1 MHWLG
6 NTNSAANFHDLVSIL
21 TNSFQSKMWTTY
33 CVTIYQTEV
42 YYNNADV
49 FIDFHVTL
57 DQELYALSCV
67 ALFPQ
72 RTKPSLNFFNSSSII
87 NQQPSLETTLVNHIF
102 SLLQDIRHSLSVYF
116 GQGPINSDS
125 FHIFIVQFSE
135 DSIIGNLAYQNWW
148 GRLNIDCPPIY
159 FNQLLE
165 NVLAHPDSS
174 ELDCWNML
182 GRTVVETQRALVRSI
197 SILTRLRLINSP
209 TVS

>member
-1 MHWLG
+1 MCITTTH
-6 NTNSAANFHDLVSIL
+6 H
-21 TNSFQSKMWTTY
+21 SK
-33 CVTIYQTEV
+33 V

-57 DQELYALSCV
+57 DHQFSALSCV

-72 RTKPSLNFFNSSSII
+72 RTKPSLKFFNSSYII
-87 NQQPSLETTLVNHIF
+87 NQQPSLETTFINHIF
-102 SLLQDIRHSLSVYF
+102 SLLQDIRHWLSVYF

-148 GRLNIDCPPIY
+148 GRLNIDWPPTY
-159 FNQLLE
+159 FNQYVE

-174 ELDCWNML
+174 EYDSWNLL
-182 GRTVVETQRALVRSI
+182 GRTVVETQQALVRSI

>member
-1 MHWLG
+1 MYY
-6 NTNSAANFHDLVSIL
+6 NTSY
-21 TNSFQSKMWTTY
+21 QSVLQYIMPKCIT
-33 CVTIYQTEV
+33 VHHAKV

-49 FIDFHVTL
+49 FLVTL
-57 DQELYALSCV
+57 DQQFSALSCV

-102 SLLQDIRHSLSVYF
+102 SLLQDIRHWLSVYF

-135 DSIIGNLAYQNWW
+135 DSIIRNLAYQNWW
-148 GRLNIDCPPIY
+148 RRLNIDYPPIY
-159 FNQLLE
+159 FNQYVE

-182 GRTVVETQRALVRSI
+182 GRTVETQRVLVRSI

>member
-1 MHWLG
+1 MYY
-6 NTNSAANFHDLVSIL
+6 NTSY
-21 TNSFQSKMWTTY
+21 QSVLQYIMPKCIT
-33 CVTIYQTEV
+33 VHHAKV

-49 FIDFHVTL
+49 FLVTL
-57 DQELYALSCV
+57 DQQFSALSCV

-148 GRLNIDCPPIY
+148 RQLNIDYPPIY
-159 FNQLLE
+159 FNQYVE

-182 GRTVVETQRALVRSI
+182 GRTVETQWALVRSI